1 MKRALASICVIAF
14 AGFIFSTGVTLF
26 EEGLQDLGFIG
37 GGQTQSSIVAY
48 R

>member
-14 AGFIFSTGVTLF
+14 VGFIFSTGVTLF
-26 EEGLQDLGFIG
+26 EEGLQDLGYLG
-37 GGQTQSSIVAY
+37 GSQTQSSLVAY